1 MGHFRDGVLA
11 ATALEILEDAEVMQ
25 EFEDSVWVKID
36 REAWEA
42 FLEEQADD

>member
-1 MGHFRDGVLA
+1 MGYFRDAVLS
-11 ATALEILEDAEVMQ
+11 ATALEILENAEVMQ

-42 FLEEQADD
+42 FLEEQAND